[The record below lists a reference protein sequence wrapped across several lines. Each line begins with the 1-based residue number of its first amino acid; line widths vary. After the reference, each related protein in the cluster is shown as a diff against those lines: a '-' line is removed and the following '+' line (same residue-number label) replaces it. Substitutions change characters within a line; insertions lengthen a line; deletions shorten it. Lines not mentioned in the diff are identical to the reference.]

1 MPMLIASYLI
11 ISFLVAST
19 ASLTPILFSK
29 EPSNTKY
36 INSIKKL
43 CLTIS
48 IMFIFSILGL
58 LLLSSKFGYHHNLL
72 SYAMIVYFLLSIGF
86 IDQKLNIIPNK
97 IVIPLILFFLLQHIF
112 NLNINLLNILW
123 ESGNITNDI
132 INAILTSLGVFLFLY
147 SINLTIPKSI
157 GYGDIK
163 YSILISTFLGFPL
176 AIIAL
181 IIGVISCTIYAHI
194 HIAFAKE
201 KILKLPLGP
210 YLSFGTFLSIL
221 IGNEILNYYLI
232 LQEKVTILTNTIT

>member
-19 ASLTPILFSK
+19 ASLTPILFLK
-29 EPSNTKY
+29 EPRHTNS

-43 CLTIS
+43 CFTIS
-48 IMFIFSILGL
+48 ILFIFSISGL
-58 LLLSSKFGYHHNLL
+58 FLLSSKFGYHQNLL
-72 SYAMIVYFLLSIGF
+72 SYVLVLYFLISIGF

-97 IVIPLILFFLLQHIF
+97 IVIPLILFLLLQHLF
-112 NLNINLLNILW
+112 KLNIDFLNILW

-147 SINLTIPKSI
+147 AINLAIPKSI

-163 YSILISTFLGFPL
+163 YSILISIFLGFPL

-194 HIAFAKE
+194 HVAFAQE

-221 IGNEILNYYLI
+221 IGNELLNYYLI